1 MLDVGKRTPGGTYS
15 GPPPAMS
22 LPMRH
27 RACRT
32 QSLCPHVI
40 HQTTVQLPKTLESLP
55 RGKPGSRACK
65 SLSPWSILT
74 KAELPRCTPK
84 AQVVGGQGMVI
95 LTDTMAR
102 GGVGLGIP
110 CNVGKNQ
117 MGRKEEQALPRGCP
131 ALTHCGTDLS
141 LRILNSNLTFQSAET
156 IMIG

>member
-1 MLDVGKRTPGGTYS
+1 MLDVGKRTPGGTYP

-22 LPMRH
+22 LLMRN

-40 HQTTVQLPKTLESLP
+40 HQTTVQLPKTLP
-55 RGKPGSRACK
+55 RGKPASRACK
-65 SLSPWSILT
+65 SLSPRSILT

-84 AQVVGGQGMVI
+84 AQLVGGQGMVI
-95 LTDTMAR
+95 LTDTMAH

-110 CNVGKNQ
+110 CNVGKKQ
-117 MGRKEEQALPRGCP
+117 VGRKEEQVLPMGWP

-141 LRILNSNLTFQSAET
+141 LRILNSNLTFQSVET
-156 IMIG
+156 ITIG